1 METQKRKAGG
11 IVHTIAGK
19 VSSPTGYSKKK
30 DLLIHKLPF
39 IEHNSSYTLVQRSI
53 KQCIYIYR
61 CLVSYKN
68 INIQSTVSLLSL
80 PLTDKEKVFLD
91 FSMVGLR

>member
-1 METQKRKAGG
+1 METQKRKADG

-19 VSSPTGYSKKK
+19 VSSPAGKK
-30 DLLIHKLPF
+30 DLLIQKLPF

-53 KQCIYIYR
+53 KQCIYNIYR

-68 INIQSTVSLLSL
+68 INIHSTVSLLSL

-91 FSMVGLR
+91 

>member
-1 METQKRKAGG
+1 METQKRKAEG
-11 IVHTIAGK
+11 IVHTIARK
-19 VSSPTGYSKKK
+19 VSSPADYSKKK

-68 INIQSTVSLLSL
+68 INIQSIVSLLSL
-80 PLTDKEKVFLD
+80 PLIDKEKVFLD

>member
-1 METQKRKAGG
+1 METQKRKADG

-19 VSSPTGYSKKK
+19 VSSPAGYSKKK

-61 CLVSYKN
+61 GLVSYKN

-80 PLTDKEKVFLD
+80 PLTDKEMVF
-91 FSMVGLR
+91 

>member
-1 METQKRKAGG
+1 METQKRKADG

-19 VSSPTGYSKKK
+19 VSSPAGYSKKK

-80 PLTDKEKVFLD
+80 PLTDTEKVFLD

>member
-1 METQKRKAGG
+1 METQKRKADG
-11 IVHTIAGK
+11 IVHTTAGK
-19 VSSPTGYSKKK
+19 VSPPAGYSKKK

-53 KQCIYIYR
+53 KQCIYIYS